1 MKKLTSIV
9 LALILAISLACA
21 SLADEVPQ
29 PEGGRKFETNWA
41 ITGMLVSI
49 NYEEEGYRV
58 SIVSEIPTEG
68 TGIEWFYNCYYHPE
82 NDTLVSVSSSK
93 QTYTF
98 TPVVPFENGE
108 FDPEQVTD
116 EDGEKTYASAECEGL
131 DDEDKVSVFSID
143 EKGRLIWK
151 DGHENAGADLE
162 FINIG
167 RFGGSWKNDDEG
179 VLAMIDWIGS
189 ENGFVYSVVLQ
200 RISPDQK
207 QHAVYAMTG
216 VYNEETQRLECTGE
230 VHMVSEDGKLEKEG
244 EECEAFFSILE
255 NGGILYEAANGI
267 ELEPDFDFQG

>member
-9 LALILAISLACA
+9 LALILAMSLACA

-68 TGIEWFYNCYYHPE
+68 TGTEWFYNCYYHPE
-82 NDTLVSVSSSK
+82 DDTLVSVSSSK

-116 EDGEKTYASAECEGL
+116 EDGEKTYASAEYEGL
-131 DDEDKVSVFSID
+131 DDEDKASVFSID

-216 VYNEETQRLECTGE
+216 VYNEGTQKLECTGE
-230 VHMVSEDGKLEKEG
+230 VHMVGEDGKLEKEG
-244 EECEAFFSILE
+244 EECEAFFSMLE

-267 ELEPDFDFQG
+267 ELEPAFDSQG